1 MASITSANAVLLLSI
16 TDLFSTPQQLQQFAA
31 DDIYDIDAQQ
41 TAETAMGVDG
51 YLAAGFVWS
60 EVKQKITLQADSPS
74 NVIFEQWNEAQKA
87 VQDIYRANGS
97 VTLKSVNRKY
107 TMINGVLTSYPPAS
121 SGKRV
126 LQARTYEI
134 TWQRINPAPMA

>member
-41 TAETAMGVDG
+41 VAETAMGVDG
-51 YLAAGFVWS
+51 YLAAGFVWA

-74 NVIFEQWNEAQKA
+74 NMVFEQWNEAQKA

-107 TMINGVLTSYPPAS
+107 TMINGVLTSYTPAS
-121 SGKRV
+121 SGKKV